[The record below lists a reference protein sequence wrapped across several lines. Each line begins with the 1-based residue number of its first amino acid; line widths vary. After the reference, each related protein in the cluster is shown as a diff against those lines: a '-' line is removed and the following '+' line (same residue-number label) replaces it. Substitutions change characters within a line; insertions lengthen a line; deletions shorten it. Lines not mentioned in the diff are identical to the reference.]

1 MYFETWHS
9 QASSRIH
16 HEESGSKSRK
26 AISSSH
32 KPMTRPSL
40 PVLATAVE
48 QRYAGLADAC
58 CSLSCGEALYLAA
71 PATGEVLVDLGCGRG
86 QDVIRAAGRVGPTGK
101 AIGIDRTQAMID
113 KARAAVPPFLGNVRL
128 VCCDLAALELE
139 AGCANV
145 VISNCTINHA
155 PDKEAVYREIHRV
168 LAPGGRFVVSDVI
181 AEQALPES
189 VRSDPAAWAAC
200 YGGAIPEPDY
210 LAAVAR
216 AGFGEV
222 EVLHRTE
229 PYEKGGV
236 MVRSLTLR
244 GKR

>member
-1 MYFETWHS
+1 M
-9 QASSRIH
+9 
-16 HEESGSKSRK
+16 
-26 AISSSH
+26 
-32 KPMTRPSL
+32 PLPSL
-40 PVLATAVE
+40 PLLSSAVE
-48 QRYAGLADAC
+48 QRYTGLADSC
-58 CSLSCGEALYLAA
+58 CSLSCGEALDLAA
-71 PATGEVLVDLGCGRG
+71 PAAGEVLVDLGCGRG
-86 QDVIRAAGRVGPTGK
+86 QDVIRAAGRVGPSGR
-101 AIGIDRTQAMID
+101 AIGVDLTLAMID
-113 KARAAVPPFLGNVRL
+113 RARAAVPPFLANLRF
-128 VCCDLAALELE
+128 VCCDLAALDLDT
-139 AGCANV
+139 GCANV

-181 AEQALPES
+181 AEQALPEA

-216 AGFGEV
+216 AGFAAV
-222 EVLHRTE
+222 EVLHRTP

-244 GKR
+244 GRR